1 MPWEG
6 DWLETDHGGG
16 WLEEKM
22 CAALRGVQLHMQSGR
37 DVTAGLAALDGEAAS
52 SRAPTYPVQ
61 GDSRRGGPGAAQSL
75 LEGIFGTRDILLP
88 MRLRMSLV
96 HAESQLLSPF
106 ACVVIL
112 QDKGTVLRSPAT
124 GGSCGGQQQCQVH
137 PNKGQLPQ
145 EHDTVCGCAPALP
158 LPGN

>member
-1 MPWEG
+1 MCSFEG
-6 DWLETDHGGG
+6 GAAAYAVRKGCDSRTGSSGWGGS
-16 WLEEKM
+16 E
-22 CAALRGVQLHMQSGR
+22 QQS
-37 DVTAGLAALDGEAAS
+37 TH
-52 SRAPTYPVQ
+52 TYPVQ
-61 GDSRRGGPGAAQSL
+61 GDSRQGGPGAAQSL

-112 QDKGTVLRSPAT
+112 QDMGTVLRSPAT
-124 GGSCGGQQQCQVH
+124 GGSCGGQQQCQVR
-137 PNKGQLPQ
+137 PSKGQLPQ